1 MSTDKGYYP
10 TTAPP
15 QYPQQAAGYPQQS
28 SPYGAPGYPPAQSP
42 YGQPGYPPQ
51 AYPQQPGYPQQGY
64 PTPTP
69 QGYYAQSPAQPTVII
84 QQAPQHH
91 HHKDDKTDDLCMG
104 CALGA
109 CLCCCLDIF

>member
-15 QYPQQAAGYPQQS
+15 QYPQQAAGYPPQQP
-28 SPYGAPGYPPAQSP
+28 SPYGAPGYPPASSP

-51 AYPQQPGYPQQGY
+51 QGYPQQPGYPPQQGY
-64 PTPTP
+64 PTSPPP
-69 QGYYAQSPAQPTVII
+69 QGYYAPSPGQPTVVI

-91 HHKDDKTDDLCMG
+91 HKNDKSDDLCMG
-104 CALGA
+104 WNQ
-109 CLCCCLDIF
+109 